1 MTLVLFKLFMAKDHA
16 QALLCITQQRETK
29 NPSRSLAFVR
39 ALGDSLNENIIRKLF
54 EQNARKN
61 ATYSAHIHSFL
72 CLIDRRTLN
81 NLG

>member
-1 MTLVLFKLFMAKDHA
+1 MAKERA

-39 ALGDSLNENIIRKLF
+39 ALGDSLNENIVRKLF

-61 ATYSAHIHSFL
+61 ENNAIYSAHIHSFL

>member
-1 MTLVLFKLFMAKDHA
+1 MAKDHA

-39 ALGDSLNENIIRKLF
+39 ALGDSLNENIIRKLC

-61 ATYSAHIHSFL
+61 ENNATLQRYPPSFL
-72 CLIDRRTLN
+72 CVIDRRTLN
-81 NLG
+81 NIG